1 MARRVTLDN
10 LGDAIAE
17 VLEEYEQGA
26 IRATHEIV
34 KKVADKGARAI
45 NSQAAGVVGG
55 SKYKRSWTYTS
66 ENSRLDARAVIHSK
80 IPGLPHLLE
89 HGHATRN
96 GGRTAARV
104 HIAPVVEKIN
114 QSLVKEIEANL

>member
-1 MARRVTLDN
+1 MARRVTLNN
-10 LGDAIAE
+10 LGDAI
-17 VLEEYEQGA
+17 EEILDEFEDGT

-34 KKVADKGARAI
+34 KKVAADGARAI
-45 NSQAAGVVGG
+45 NSQAAGAVGG
-55 SKYKRSWTYTS
+55 SKYKRSWTSKTD
-66 ENSRLDARAVIHSK
+66 NTRLGASAVIYSK
-80 IPGLPHLLE
+80 LPGLPHLLE

-114 QSLVKEIEANL
+114 QSLIHDIEVKL